1 MVGPENFLK
10 AQRAKNLQNRSQPTH
25 KATFVIAPI
34 ATPAPISNPSKRL
47 AEKGQH
53 KLRALHPIRPT
64 TQCGRIG
71 YAIRVLKHRR
81 RFFPGAVFYKSAP
94 QRIAARQQAVMRIRE
109 RKQGQESESPSA
121 HRTATAR
128 DRNPIMMPIV
138 CLLAAP
144 SVADDRLLLTY
155 RASPQDL
162 VAVLL
167 PLSFQLVRRRRKWGK
182 VNRSRWGSATDVDLP
197 RSEPEAELL
206 LLKIQ
211 PTQENKAF
219 PLQVLQV

>member
-1 MVGPENFLK
+1 MVGPEIFFLK
-10 AQRAKNLQNRSQPTH
+10 PQWAKNLQNRSQPTH
-25 KATFVIAPI
+25 KASFVIAPI
-34 ATPAPISNPSKRL
+34 ATPPPISNPSKRL

-53 KLRALHPIRPT
+53 KLRAVHPIRPT
-64 TQCGRIG
+64 TEGGRIG

-81 RFFPGAVFYKSAP
+81 RFFPGAVLYKSAP
-94 QRIAARQQAVMRIRE
+94 PRIATRQQAVMRIRE
-109 RKQGQESESPSA
+109 RKQWQETESLSTHPTP
-121 HRTATAR
+121 TAM

-138 CLLAAP
+138 RLLAAP

-167 PLSFQLVRRRRKWGK
+167 PLSFQLARRRRKWDK
-182 VNRSRWGSATDVDLP
+182 ENRSRWGSATDVDLP

-219 PLQVLQV
+219 RLQVL